1 MIPCNGILWKNT
13 TLENIAPNVKQQF
26 QNCQYS
32 VDEIYFIPKV
42 MLNILILYDVFHSR
56 TRYYL
61 VHELEDHILDAF
73 PFHSHVS
80 QPSNTCL
87 LRTDVIQK
95 TSKVKGIKC
104 SAMYIFYK
112 DKYFIFNMIHI
123 TVLIYCLNRISCS
136 PRVGSNQRL

>member
-1 MIPCNGILWKNT
+1 MVYCENT

-32 VDEIYFIPKV
+32 VDEIYFIQKV

-80 QPSNTCL
+80 QPSIHVYCVL
-87 LRTDVIQK
+87 MLFRKLRK
-95 TSKVKGIKC
+95 
-104 SAMYIFYK
+104 
-112 DKYFIFNMIHI
+112 
-123 TVLIYCLNRISCS
+123 
-136 PRVGSNQRL
+136 